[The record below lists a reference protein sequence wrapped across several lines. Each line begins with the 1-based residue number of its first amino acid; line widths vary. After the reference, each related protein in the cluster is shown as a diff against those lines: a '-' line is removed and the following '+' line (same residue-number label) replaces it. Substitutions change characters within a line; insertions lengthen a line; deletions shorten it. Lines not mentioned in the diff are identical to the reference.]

1 MWTLTRY
8 DKRNSGVSGF
18 RKDVVDY
25 ATSRLEHGYDLAT
38 MLKRVRAYRKDRKGN
53 WAESREFI
61 IRRVTAAAARVQI
74 NPESVVPVKE

>member
-1 MWTLTRY
+1 M
-8 DKRNSGVSGF
+8 
-18 RKDVVDY
+18 
-25 ATSRLEHGYDLAT
+25 AT

-74 NPESVVPVKE
+74 NPESVVPFDE